1 MAQVVDVRARA
12 RFHLPMTD
20 RITIWH
26 NPSCST
32 SRKALEAIRAAG
44 HEPEVI
50 RYLDAGWTAEGLG
63 ALLAEAGLAPSAA
76 LRRKGDLP
84 RDLGLLGPEVAEDTI
99 LQAMLK
105 HPTLV
110 ERPFVRTPRGTVLA
124 RPLDRLI
131 GLLARS

>member
-1 MAQVVDVRARA
+1 MGQMLDVRAGA
-12 RFHLPMTD
+12 GFHPPMTD

-32 SRKALEAIRAAG
+32 SRKALDAIRAAG
-44 HEPEVI
+44 HAPEVI
-50 RYLDAGWTAEGLG
+50 RYLDTGWTAEGLG

-76 LRRKGDLP
+76 LRRKGDLA
-84 RDLGLLGPEVAEDTI
+84 RDLGLLDPEVAEEAI

-105 HPTLV
+105 HPVLI

-124 RPLDRLI
+124 RPLERLTD
-131 GLLARS
+131 LLARS

>member
-26 NPSCST
+26 NPACST

-50 RYLDAGWTAEGLG
+50 RYLDTGWTAEGLG

-76 LRRKGDLP
+76 LRRKGDLA
-84 RDLGLLGPEVAEDTI
+84 RDLGLLGPDVAQDTI
-99 LQAMLK
+99 LRAMLK
-105 HPTLV
+105 HPALV
-110 ERPFVRTPRGTVLA
+110 ERPFVRTPHGTVLA
-124 RPLDRLI
+124 RPMDRLTD
-131 GLLARS
+131 LLARV